1 MNLVNL
7 TNSEWHTELLT
18 ETTVI
23 NAFDC
28 EDNELND
35 FLLNDA
41 KNYLKSLLAV
51 TYLIK
56 VQDEI
61 IAYFCLSNDRLTKDE
76 EEKSTYKSALPFYEK
91 NEFKYLTDK
100 DKSGET
106 RAMYFDL
113 KVVN

>member
-1 MNLVNL
+1 MNL
-7 TNSEWHTELLT
+7 TNITNSDWQTELLT
-18 ETTVI
+18 KSTVI

-41 KNYLKSLLAV
+41 KEYLTSLLTV

-56 VQDEI
+56 LQN
-61 IAYFCLSNDRLTKDE
+61 AFR
-76 EEKSTYKSALPFYEK
+76 
-91 NEFKYLTDK
+91 YLTDK

-113 KVVN
+113 KAVN